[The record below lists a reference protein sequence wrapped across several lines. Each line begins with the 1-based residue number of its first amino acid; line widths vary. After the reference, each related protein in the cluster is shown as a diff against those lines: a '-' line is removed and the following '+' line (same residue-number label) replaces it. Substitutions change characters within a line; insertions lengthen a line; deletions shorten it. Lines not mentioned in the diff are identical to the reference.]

1 MIREKERERQ
11 GFKNRGINGEEEKE
25 ALEAA
30 EKKQENVNY
39 F

>member
-25 ALEAA
+25 GFKTKE
-30 EKKQENVNY
+30 
-39 F
+39 

>member
-25 ALEAA
+25 AIKTTE
-30 EKKQENVNY
+30 
-39 F
+39 